1 MTWFLCILNY
11 DLLLFYLVSKIVC
24 IMNDLDGFLTMS
36 LPRLKGTKQS
46 GAWLFRAFSSTLR
59 IVNCWFHQESR
70 LVSRKCNKIMDTII
84 LWEMLVSDFF
94 FLEHECLFQIGFRES
109 LTLIS
114 VMQVEE
120 INVSVEFYTHTHN
133 VIIASRVKKK

>member
-1 MTWFLCILNY
+1 
-11 DLLLFYLVSKIVC
+11 
-24 IMNDLDGFLTMS
+24 
-36 LPRLKGTKQS
+36 
-46 GAWLFRAFSSTLR
+46 
-59 IVNCWFHQESR
+59 
-70 LVSRKCNKIMDTII
+70 
-84 LWEMLVSDFF
+84 MLVSDF

-120 INVSVEFYTHTHN
+120 INVSVGFYTHTHNN